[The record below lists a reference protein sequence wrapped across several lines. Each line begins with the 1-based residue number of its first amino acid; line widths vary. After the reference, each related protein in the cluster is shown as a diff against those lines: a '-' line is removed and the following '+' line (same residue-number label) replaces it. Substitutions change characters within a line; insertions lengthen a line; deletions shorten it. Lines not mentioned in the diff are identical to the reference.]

1 FFGILAFASVI
12 AVMGL
17 TPLKTVETTII
28 RVDRNSGYMDVIR
41 PGNNSNFG
49 SEPAS
54 AGFFIS
60 VAIAA
65 ISAANLPPPTIKK
78 GLAIRQP

>member
-1 FFGILAFASVI
+1 MIL
-12 AVMGL
+12 L
-17 TPLKTVETTII
+17 RPTP
-28 RVDRNSGYMDVIR
+28 SGT
-41 PGNNSNFG
+41 NNSNFG

-78 GLAIRQP
+78 GLAIRQPLVFYKLSDVAKARS